1 MNEWERFTET
11 DREHE
16 KGEKDFDD
24 EKRTDFF
31 DREHDEDFKE
41 RKVKDWEDISK
52 RLKNES

>member
-24 EKRTDFF
+24 EKRTDFS